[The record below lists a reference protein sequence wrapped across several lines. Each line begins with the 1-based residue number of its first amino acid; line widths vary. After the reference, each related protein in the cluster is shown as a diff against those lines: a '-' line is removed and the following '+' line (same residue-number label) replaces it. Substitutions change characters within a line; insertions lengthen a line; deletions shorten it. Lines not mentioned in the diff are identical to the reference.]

1 MNINKFSKHT
11 FWSYK
16 KDADLSDNLIIEK
29 VALYGELED
38 LIALSKLYEK
48 EKIVKALE
56 KLRTANAKRVNF
68 ILKVIL

>member
-1 MNINKFSKHT
+1 MNINKFSKYI

-16 KDADLSDNLIIEK
+16 KDADLPDSLVIEK

-38 LIALSKLYEK
+38 LITLSKLYDK
-48 EKIVKALE
+48 DKIVKILQ
-56 KLRTANAKRVNF
+56 KLKSKNTKRVNF